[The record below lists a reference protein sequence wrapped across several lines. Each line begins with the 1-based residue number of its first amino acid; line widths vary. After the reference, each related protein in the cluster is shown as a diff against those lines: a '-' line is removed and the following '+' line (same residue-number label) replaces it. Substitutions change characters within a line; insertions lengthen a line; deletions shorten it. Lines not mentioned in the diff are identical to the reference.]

1 MMARGAAQQQNLLN
15 TKAGT
20 SFNNAQSIYGN
31 LTKDYNGIL
40 AQPGYT
46 KDQINTQMNAAETPI
61 AGQIASAKQALTNR
75 SAATGNT
82 AGMVS
87 GQRDLART
95 GAQLGSQAAW
105 GVQSNADNVAL
116 SERDKALQGMNSLYA
131 PSLSS
136 AGGLYGQATTA
147 MEARPSVLQDI
158 QQGANIFRTLIPA
171 PKS

>member
-1 MMARGAAQQQNLLN
+1 MARGAAQQQNLLN
-15 TKAGT
+15 TQAKT
-20 SFNNAQSIYGN
+20 SFGNAQNLYSG
-31 LTKDYNGIL
+31 LTKDYQSIL
-40 AQPGYT
+40 DQPGYT

-61 AGQIASAKQALTNR
+61 AGQIASGQQTLKDR
-75 SAATGNT
+75 SASTGNT
-82 AGMVS
+82 AGMVA

-116 SERDKALQGMNSLYA
+116 SEHDKALQGMNSLYS

-136 AGGLYGQATTA
+136 ASSLYSQATNA

-158 QQGANIFRTLIPA
+158 GAGVGIFRNLIPA
-171 PKS
+171 PKSS